1 VNLNGSEIK
10 EDLQSFKEKLDE
22 GVSLEM
28 ISSFVNLPE
37 LSEFSKLAEGLLP
50 ANLLKVGEDGKVGLL
65 SLNELQ
71 QSLSKGLGDIKG
83 YLEGEIFGLFNAIK
97 GDVDNAV
104 SEAKEVYKQ
113 LSDLGGS
120 IQKDNSAIAD
130 LALSTLNGATGL
142 NLNTQN
148 LGAIYKTATNS
159 INSFTA
165 LSPKQIKDLAN
176 PIFLGNI
183 VKTATDTAI
192 EAAGAASLLTAE
204 ESLINDQLDSSGYIE
219 LSKSSSNKYKG
230 EDGSIRIAVDRQV
243 YWGKGEGAS
252 PEAAAKKANSGS
264 QLVNDYSLAVD
275 NSKIVIGHKVTFSD
289 DSKEREGV
297 DVATASKG
305 LSIGAIYPVI
315 AIYFDDKEKALEYS
329 NSHPRYTTAIIKNP
343 SFTGNKEEK
352 NKIKNKISENKAKID
367 KLQSGEE
374 VTKKL
379 KELQSGLI
387 D

>member
-1 VNLNGSEIK
+1 
-10 EDLQSFKEKLDE
+10 
-22 GVSLEM
+22 
-28 ISSFVNLPE
+28 
-37 LSEFSKLAEGLLP
+37 
-50 ANLLKVGEDGKVGLL
+50 
-65 SLNELQ
+65 
-71 QSLSKGLGDIKG
+71 
-83 YLEGEIFGLFNAIK
+83 
-97 GDVDNAV
+97 
-104 SEAKEVYKQ
+104 
-113 LSDLGGS
+113 
-120 IQKDNSAIAD
+120 

-142 NLNTQN
+142 NLNTQS
-148 LGAIYKTATNS
+148 LGAIYKTASNS

-165 LSPKQIKDLAN
+165 LSPKQVKELAN
-176 PIFLGNI
+176 PNFLGNI
-183 VKTATDTAI
+183 VKTTLDTAI

-230 EDGSIRIAVDRQV
+230 DDGSIRIAVDRQV